1 MQEQTSDFESMVT
14 HFRGGEEKMSG
25 LDEALLTGIMLSGL
39 TWGTLK
45 VIIMNFREEGTKKPC
60 DK

>member
-1 MQEQTSDFESMVT
+1 
-14 HFRGGEEKMSG
+14 MSG

-45 VIIMNFREEGTKKPC
+45 VIIMNFREESTKKPC